1 MSVCVPVCMHVHALG
16 LTSGGGGTQIA
27 LEVKYHVF
35 HLNIRWVRAQ
45 SDIINQPVNVSQGLV
60 YYEVLWNT

>member
-1 MSVCVPVCMHVHALG
+1 MYECVRTCVHVHALG
-16 LTSGGGGTQIA
+16 LTSGGGGTPIA

-60 YYEVLWNT
+60 Y